1 MTTVALLRTVLLAVT
16 LLLSI
21 ASTPLWAQWR
31 LGVQLGAARFWG
43 GSIDMEGG
51 QTSFRPYRPT
61 TFGMA
66 LERQAGSYAFGLQ
79 VHYFQARLSLEGPE
93 ALVAAGEDAFK
104 TVSFSPEAVVRIVTL
119 GPGNEVRI
127 HGGPILEVWDVVDN
141 DTRTRLGAQ
150 GSVSLDVPLG
160 GRFTGVIA
168 AGAAVTPS
176 PYEEGELDLGPGAP
190 TYDLKTL
197 WRRSLGL
204 GLRYQL

>member
-1 MTTVALLRTVLLAVT
+1 MDTASLLRTVPLAVT
-16 LLLSI
+16 LLLSTVG
-21 ASTPLWAQWR
+21 TPLWAQWR
-31 LGVQLGAARFWG
+31 LGVEVGGARFWG
-43 GSIDMEGG
+43 GSIDREGS
-51 QTSFRPYRPT
+51 QTSFQPYRPT
-61 TFGMA
+61 TFGVG
-66 LERQAGSYAFGLQ
+66 LERQAGNYAFGLQ

-93 ALVAAGEDAFK
+93 AVITAGEDAFK
-104 TVSFSPEAVVRIVTL
+104 TVSISPEAVVRIATL

-127 HGGPILEVWDVVDN
+127 HGGPILEVWDVIDN
-141 DTRTRLGAQ
+141 DTRTRFGAQ

-160 GRFTGVIA
+160 GRFSGVVA

-190 TYDLKTL
+190 TYELKTL